1 MSCALVH
8 TYVIMFRALTQ
19 SVYTRMAYYIYKN
32 FCRLGLTLCFIVCNI
47 EGLGMGHIKS
57 IIYTLGHMLW
67 LHMYLYM
74 YTYHYKHMYYVI
86 YTMELIREQY
96 LFWIQAWEGELEQ
109 AQDVDVDWEEQFLKG
124 GK

>member
-1 MSCALVH
+1 MATHVLVH
-8 TYVIMFRALTQ
+8 VHV
-19 SVYTRMAYYIYKN
+19 S
-32 FCRLGLTLCFIVCNI
+32 
-47 EGLGMGHIKS
+47 
-57 IIYTLGHMLW
+57 
-67 LHMYLYM
+67 
-74 YTYHYKHMYYVI
+74 YKHMYYVI

>member
-1 MSCALVH
+1 M
-8 TYVIMFRALTQ
+8 
-19 SVYTRMAYYIYKN
+19 
-32 FCRLGLTLCFIVCNI
+32 
-47 EGLGMGHIKS
+47 
-57 IIYTLGHMLW
+57 
-67 LHMYLYM
+67 
-74 YTYHYKHMYYVI
+74 YVI